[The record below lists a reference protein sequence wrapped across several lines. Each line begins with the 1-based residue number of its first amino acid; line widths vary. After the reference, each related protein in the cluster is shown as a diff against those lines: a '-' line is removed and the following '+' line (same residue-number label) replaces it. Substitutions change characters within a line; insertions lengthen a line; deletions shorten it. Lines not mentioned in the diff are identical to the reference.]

1 MLLQFGE
8 YSILLVVHGGDA
20 GLLGFG
26 EDVDD
31 QSRVNVEE
39 VLPHHGLIPCQRET
53 AEVLDKPSQ
62 WRKKLGLQSKVKF
75 HRHLGC
81 QSELLEGDVTGP
93 FAETVNGG
101 VDCVCPTCH
110 SRQRHRHSVIVVA
123 VEFQMFVREPRVE
136 LP

>member
-62 WRKKLGLQSKVKF
+62 WRKKLGRSVQSQVSSPPWLPE
-75 HRHLGC
+75 RTPRGRC
-81 QSELLEGDVTGP
+81 YRP
-93 FAETVNGG
+93 
-101 VDCVCPTCH
+101 
-110 SRQRHRHSVIVVA
+110 
-123 VEFQMFVREPRVE
+123 VRRDR
-136 LP
+136 